1 MARPGDSPRTYAEW
15 PVPAGRAAERR
26 ARRARARIRRQR
38 RVRGLV
44 RLAVLV
50 VIVAAVVWAGAR
62 VANATADRSAVSEH
76 VYVVHRGDTLWQI
89 AAGAYGGGRDLRPL
103 IYDIERR
110 NGMDSADITPGQRL
124 VLPVA
129 PQ

>member
-1 MARPGDSPRTYAEW
+1 
-15 PVPAGRAAERR
+15 
-26 ARRARARIRRQR
+26 
-38 RVRGLV
+38 VRGLV

-76 VYVVHRGDTLWQI
+76 DYVVHRGDTLWQI
-89 AAGAYGGGRDLRPL
+89 AAAAYGGGRDLRPL
-103 IYDIERR
+103 IYEIERR
-110 NGMDSADITPGQRL
+110 NGLDSADITPGQRL
-124 VLPVA
+124 MLPVA